1 MKNNSNYILTL
12 IFVLLL
18 SITFLTIKFIGIKKQ
33 EFEYNIFI
41 FIALSEVLLYIFLL
55 LSRKIKTEK
64 IIFNTLVLI
73 ILTFNV
79 ILSILFGIFY
89 YFLFSVEGYIFCNTI
104 LFLVSL
110 VAIFISYLISI
121 GRGESKDVKNQ

>member
-73 ILTFNV
+73 ILTFNI